1 LFVKKDKGKGQEFG
15 FTEYEIAF
23 LTAAVH
29 GERFSTRLIERH
41 FLTPSARV
49 QAFFSGFF
57 RGA

>member
-29 GERFSTRLIERH
+29 G
-41 FLTPSARV
+41 
-49 QAFFSGFF
+49 SGFPPGSLNGIF
-57 RGA
+57 